1 MGQWRDVIA
10 QGEPVEQI
18 IPEPD
23 PEFLTGLLE
32 AGESIACTT
41 AVLGAG
47 GAGDFAFDDV
57 LADVA
62 LAQIIVQ
69 RDVRTFEHE
78 QQLGFVL
85 VPSFEG
91 LVERLEIGFGFT
103 QRVEAVVDGP
113 FGLGGGLELVG
124 LELVVEGP
132 QGLPGALQRLNVE
145 VIEGQD

>member
-103 QRVEAVVDGP
+103 QRIEACLDRA
-113 FGLGGGLELVG
+113 FGFGVGFELVG
-124 LELVVEGP
+124 LELVVEAPKGF
-132 QGLPGALQRLNVE
+132 ASAV
-145 VIEGQD
+145 